1 MKDFGLERAKLYGW
15 QDTYSFTKAIG
26 EMMINNMRD
35 EIPILIIRP
44 SGITSSYKE
53 PFPGWIQGFRIV
65 DPLVFF
71 YRKGDLPGLLADPN
85 CLVDLVPVDMV
96 VNTTMAA
103 MAKHGNLQNPQLNVY
118 HVASSSINPV
128 SFSQIFDYSYDFFQ
142 LFPFVNSKGDKYEV
156 KKMRFFDKISDFE
169 NYIWEVLSKQHEVQD
184 GKELTKI
191 QIRLIKKKVE
201 YLKNFSK
208 LYEPYLFYKG
218 WFDNGNV
225 RKLMGD
231 MSEEEKRSFEID
243 VTKINWKNYIENTHI
258 PGVQKYVLEG
268 KRVN

>member
-1 MKDFGLERAKLYGW
+1 
-15 QDTYSFTKAIG
+15 
-26 EMMINNMRD
+26 
-35 EIPILIIRP
+35 
-44 SGITSSYKE
+44 
-53 PFPGWIQGFRIV
+53 
-65 DPLVFF
+65 
-71 YRKGDLPGLLADPN
+71 
-85 CLVDLVPVDMV
+85 MV

-191 QIRLIKKKVE
+191 QIRLIK
-201 YLKNFSK
+201 
-208 LYEPYLFYKG
+208 
-218 WFDNGNV
+218 
-225 RKLMGD
+225 
-231 MSEEEKRSFEID
+231 
-243 VTKINWKNYIENTHI
+243 
-258 PGVQKYVLEG
+258 
-268 KRVN
+268 